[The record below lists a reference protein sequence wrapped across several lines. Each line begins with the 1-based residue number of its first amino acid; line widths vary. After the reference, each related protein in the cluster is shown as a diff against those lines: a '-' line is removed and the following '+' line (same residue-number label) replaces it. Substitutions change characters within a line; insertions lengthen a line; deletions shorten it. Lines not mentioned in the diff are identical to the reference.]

1 MSTFDQYQETLSEE
15 DKLVAFVTEQLKNLE
30 RYSEIDFDNLTF
42 DKVNRILCKFYDVS
56 RSLQALQF
64 FASKD
69 YAKEKNSFD
78 FWLADESVKIR
89 RRENKPDVA
98 GTKWLGQ
105 KEIDM
110 LVRVECKEVYVNK
123 LDSLSLVE
131 QKLSFVNNMLK
142 SWESQ
147 QFALS
152 TLSKNLQ
159 SEVSMNLKSYV

>member
-15 DKLVAFVTEQLKNLE
+15 DKLISFVTEQLKNLE
-30 RYSEIDFDNLTF
+30 RYSEIDFDSLSF
-42 DKVNRILCKFYDVS
+42 DKVNRILCKFYEVA

-64 FASKD
+64 FAQKD
-69 YAKEKNSFD
+69 YNKEKNDFD
-78 FWLADESVKIR
+78 FWLASESVKIR
-89 RRENKPDVA
+89 LRENKPDVA

-110 LVRVECKEVYVNK
+110 LVRVECKEVYKSK
-123 LDSLSLVE
+123 LDSLSLAE
-131 QKLSFVNNMLK
+131 QRLSFITNMLK
-142 SWESQ
+142 SWDSQ

-159 SEVSMNLKSYV
+159 SEVSMNLKNYV